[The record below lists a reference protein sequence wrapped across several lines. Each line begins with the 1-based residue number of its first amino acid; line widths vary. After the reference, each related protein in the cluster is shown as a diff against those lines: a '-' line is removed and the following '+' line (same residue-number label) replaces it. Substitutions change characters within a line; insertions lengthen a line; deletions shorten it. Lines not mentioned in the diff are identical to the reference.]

1 MGKNAFMPPK
11 PHIDP
16 PSQETLKKLSTMTR
30 KDRKQFKKSEAYLKH
45 IKPVLDREKENRRS
59 ALRKWLW
66 DKGIII
72 LNTILALIAAVTG
85 IIALLR

>member
-1 MGKNAFMPPK
+1 MGKNVFVPPF
-11 PHIDP
+11 PRIDP
-16 PSQETLKKLSTMTR
+16 PSQETLDKLVNMTR
-30 KDRKQFKKSEAYLKH
+30 KDRKQFKKSEEYLKYV
-45 IKPVLDREKENRRS
+45 KPVLDREKKNRRS
-59 ALRKWLW
+59 ALREWLW